1 MPKPAGSL
9 TSIQHEIMG
18 VVWDSGAEGATV
30 TEIWQAIGKQRQVGR
45 TTILN
50 LVARLVKRH
59 WLVRRDRRRPS
70 HYLAALSREE
80 TATALAGG
88 FVEDFFD
95 GSASNLVMSLLGS
108 KRFEADEIEQLR
120 RVLKSMSEQP
130 GAKKEG

>member
-30 TEIWQAIGKQRQVGR
+30 TEIWRTIAKQRQVGR

-50 LVARLVKRH
+50 LVARLVERH

-80 TATALAGG
+80 TAAALAGG

-108 KRFEADEIEQLR
+108 KRLKRDEIEHLR
-120 RVLKSMSEQP
+120 RALDSISKQP
-130 GAKKEG
+130 DAKKGG

>member
-30 TEIWQAIGKQRQVGR
+30 AEIWQAIATQRRVGR

-59 WLVRRDRRRPS
+59 WLVRRDRRKPT
-70 HYLAALSREE
+70 HYLAALGREE
-80 TATALAGG
+80 TAAALADG
-88 FVEDFFD
+88 FVEDFFG
-95 GSASNLVMSLLGS
+95 GSASNLVISLLGS
-108 KRFEADEIEQLR
+108 KRLKPDEIEQLR
-120 RVLKSMSEQP
+120 GVLDSVSEQP
-130 GAKKEG
+130 GAKK

>member
-30 TEIWQAIGKQRQVGR
+30 TGIWQTIAKQRQVGR

-50 LVARLVKRH
+50 LVARLAERH

-80 TATALAGG
+80 TAAALAGG
-88 FVEDFFD
+88 FVEDFFG

-108 KRFEADEIEQLR
+108 KRLKADEIEQLR
-120 RVLKSMSEQP
+120 RVLESVSKQP

>member
-1 MPKPAGSL
+1 MPEPAGSL

-30 TEIWQAIGKQRQVGR
+30 TAIWQAIATQRRVGR

-50 LVARLVKRH
+50 LVARLAKRR
-59 WLVRRDRRRPS
+59 WLVRRDRRKPS
-70 HYLAALSREE
+70 HYLATLSREE
-80 TATALAGG
+80 TAAALAGG

-108 KRFEADEIEQLR
+108 KRLKPDEIEQLR
-120 RVLKSMSEQP
+120 CVLESVSKQP
-130 GAKKEG
+130 GAKREG